1 MRMKQE
7 SGRDAARRK
16 GWKVA
21 AIGAAAVVVIGG
33 GVGIATASP
42 WDDGT
47 PSSSS
52 GPSSAPS
59 STSPTSA
66 GAGADPTAG
75 TSPKPAD
82 PSVTTAA
89 PAPDAAQLI
98 VGLTPTDQ
106 AYAVNPATVAAI
118 TVTGGTLEAVELV
131 PRAGGTAVAGEISAE
146 GSSWTATERLAFNTE
161 YVFSYTVRD
170 SAGRSQRQTS
180 SFVTVEP
187 ANEADAAMFPR
198 DGSTVGTGQPLE
210 FTFSE
215 PVVNRAEVEK
225 AITVTSTS
233 GQPGAFYWISD
244 TKVRYRPETF
254 WAPNSTIT
262 VTANLFGVDLGNG
275 MIGNGDTAMTVKTHN
290 TRLAVVDNATKTM
303 NVYLDGTLDRTF
315 PVTLG
320 TEDWPSTE
328 GYMVV
333 MEHYESTRFTAE
345 SIGLKPGDPAYYPP
359 TVVNHASRLS
369 LGGAFVHEALPAA
382 QVALGSINVSHGCIG
397 MSPEGA
403 EYFYNTFGPG
413 DVVQILN
420 TDYGPMYVWDGFGD
434 WNVPWNEWVNQP

>member
-7 SGRDAARRK
+7 SGRAAAHRK
-16 GWKVA
+16 GWKIA
-21 AIGAAAVVVIGG
+21 AIGSAAVVVIGG

-42 WDDGT
+42 WDDAA
-47 PSSSS
+47 
-52 GPSSAPS
+52 SSAPS
-59 STSPTSA
+59 PTQS
-66 GAGADPTAG
+66 
-75 TSPKPAD
+75 
-82 PSVTTAA
+82 
-89 PAPDAAQLI
+89 PAPSTAVPDPRASADATATQPPPANVA
-98 VGLTPTDQ
+98 VGVTPTDR
-106 AYAVNPATVAAI
+106 AYAVNPATVAA
-118 TVTGGTLEAVELV
+118 VRVEGATLDAVELA
-131 PRAGGTAVAGEISAE
+131 PSAGGTPVEGTISAD
-146 GSSWTATERLAFNTE
+146 GTTWTATDRLAFDTE
-161 YVFSYTVRD
+161 YTFSYTVLD
-170 SAGRSQRQTS
+170 SAGQAQRKTS
-180 SFVTVEP
+180 TFTTVQP
-187 ANEADAAMFPR
+187 ANEADASMFPL

-210 FTFSE
+210 FRFSE
-215 PVVNRAEVEK
+215 PVTNRDAVEE

-233 GQPGAFYWISD
+233 GQPGAFYWLSE

-262 VTANLFGVDLGNG
+262 VDANLFGVDFGNG
-275 MIGNGDTAMTVKTHN
+275 MIGNADRTMTVKTHN

-303 NVYLDGTLDRTF
+303 NVYLDGRLDRTF

-333 MEHYESTRFTAE
+333 MEHYETTRFTAE
-345 SIGLKPGDPAYYPP
+345 SIGLEPGDPAYYPP

-369 LGGAFVHEALPAA
+369 NGGAFVHEALPAA
-382 QVALGSINVSHGCIG
+382 QEALGSFNVSHGCIG

-434 WNVPWNEWVNQP
+434 WNVPWTEWVNQP

>member
-7 SGRDAARRK
+7 SSRAAAHRR
-16 GWKVA
+16 GWKLA
-21 AIGAAAVVVIGG
+21 AIGAAAVVVVGG

-42 WDDGT
+42 WNDDAT

-52 GPSSAPS
+52 
-59 STSPTSA
+59 TSPAPTSA
-66 GAGADPTAG
+66 AATPQPG
-75 TSPKPAD
+75 TSE
-82 PSVTTAA
+82 SAA
-89 PAPDAAQLI
+89 PEAPAVSADGEYT
-98 VGLTPTDQ
+98 VGLTPTDK
-106 AYAVNPATVAAI
+106 ALAVNPATVAAV
-118 TVTGGTLEAVELV
+118 TVEGATLDAVELV
-131 PRAGGTAVAGEISAE
+131 PRAGGAPIAGTLSAD
-146 GSSWTATERLAFNTE
+146 GASWTATERLAFDTD
-161 YVFSYTVRD
+161 YLFSYTVVD
-170 SAGRSQRQTS
+170 AGGRPQQETTS
-180 SFVTVEP
+180 FTTVQP
-187 ANEADAAMFPR
+187 ANEADASMFPLDR
-198 DGSTVGTGQPLE
+198 STVGTGQPLE
-210 FTFSE
+210 FSFSE
-215 PVVNRAEVEK
+215 PVTNRDAVEK

-233 GQPGAFYWISD
+233 GQPGAFYWLSD

-262 VTANLFGVDLGNG
+262 VELNLFGVDFGNG
-275 MIGNGDTAMTVKTHN
+275 MIGNADRTLTVKTHN
-290 TRLAVVDNATKTM
+290 TRLAVVDNDTKTM
-303 NVYLDGTLDRTF
+303 NVYLDGKLDRTF
-315 PVTLG
+315 PITLG
-320 TEDWPSTE
+320 TEEWPSTE

-333 MEHYESTRFTAE
+333 MEHYETTRFTAE

-369 LGGAFVHEALPAA
+369 NGGAFVHEALPAA
-382 QVALGSINVSHGCIG
+382 QVALGNFNVSHGCIG